1 MRTYLERDVRQL
13 IKVLDLGTFQRFLR
27 LWAGRT
33 GQLLNLSSLAN
44 DIGITHIEIMRTF
57 NNINLYFNEDIN
69 TD

>member
-33 GQLLNLSSLAN
+33 GQLPNLSSLAN